1 MNIYILLMNN
11 AIIWINYIIL
21 YKWKT
26 DVQKIADFIKIFAF
40 LVTIFGIIA
49 LMYEIGMDKQLLY
62 HIGKREVSY
71 YAYIIYDNEEVKKL
85 NKC

>member
-1 MNIYILLMNN
+1 M
-11 AIIWINYIIL
+11 
-21 YKWKT
+21 
-26 DVQKIADFIKIFAF
+26 
-40 LVTIFGIIA
+40 TIFGIIA